1 MHLSDFVLKM
11 SLVIVPVNENF
22 HMKLHKIPKNAEKQL
37 IELLLTESATVIT
50 KVRPVKDGSVNR

>member
-1 MHLSDFVLKM
+1 M